1 MEQLK
6 FLPKLRL
13 TKAQLQMII
22 KERDYETLE
31 VSNANVPL
39 MVSSI
44 R

>member
-13 TKAQLQMII
+13 TKAQLQTII
-22 KERDYETLE
+22 KERDYESLE
-31 VSNANVPL
+31 SAMENVPL
-39 MVSSI
+39 MVSFI